1 MINNKLLIIL
11 VGGIVVIVA
20 IILGIYFLNP
30 FKNLNTSTTSLPQST
45 TVNLKD
51 LKNKLTPQIRQCI
64 VQKLGAAEVKKLLQ
78 EIRTTKTVSPDIKE
92 KLASCFEDNFEQ
104 VKPRTSIN
112 PDKKVATS
120 NKDIQLIKNGTI
132 EGYNYWLYENTKY
145 PCGKSGNHEFVVLQ
159 KGETKDKRNLFIRF
173 HGGGFGFYK
182 SDGTYTANPPNLVNQ
197 LYAEKERSGLFSS
210 VLGDG
215 LAKLIRETPGWRIM
229 TPSYCS
235 MDLYFGTGQYNQYDG
250 FARLGF
256 LAAQAAIDFTE
267 KEFPTIKTVT
277 GGSSAGSSGA
287 FYNGYNRNEV
297 VGMVMDSNSTD
308 FSTSINYCT
317 QNIATCCGNVSS
329 CECSD
334 QGRRCMEI
342 GAERINFKLG
352 QDEPRIMIQQGK
364 INKPLYYIWNQH
376 DQYLGGQFGSQNPS
390 YFYQPTHNAV
400 VKYNPG
406 GKSIAKM
413 VCVTNPARPENQCSI
428 HSPTKYDNP
437 ETTVVYNWIVS
448 LVK

>member
-1 MINNKLLIIL
+1 MSNRKLLLIL
-11 VGGIVVIVA
+11 VGVIVVIIVIA
-20 IILGIYFLNP
+20 LGIYFLNP

-51 LKNKLTPQIRQCI
+51 LKSRLTPQIRQCI

-78 EIRTTKTVSPDIKE
+78 EVRTTKTISPDIKE
-92 KLASCFEDNFEQ
+92 KLASCFEENFE
-104 VKPRTSIN
+104 SIN
-112 PDKKVATS
+112 QPAPVIPDKKEATN
-120 NKDIQLIKNGTI
+120 NKDIVLVKSGQL
-132 EGYNYWLYENTKY
+132 EGYNFWLYENTKY

-159 KGETKDKRNLFIRF
+159 KGEAKDKRNLFVRF

-182 SDGTYTANPPNLVNQ
+182 SDGIYTANPPNLVNQ

-215 LAKLIRETPGWRIM
+215 LAKSIRETPGWRIM
-229 TPSYCS
+229 TPSHCS
-235 MDLYFGTGQYNQYDG
+235 HDFYFGTGQYSKDDG
-250 FARLGF
+250 FARWGF
-256 LAAQAAIDFTE
+256 SAAQAAIDFTE
-267 KEFPTIKTVT
+267 KEFPIIKTVA
-277 GGSSAGSSGA
+277 GGSSAGSAGA
-287 FYNGYNRNEV
+287 FYNGFNRNEV
-297 VGMVMDSNSTD
+297 VGIVMDSNAND
-308 FSTSINYCT
+308 FSTAINYCT
-317 QNIATCCGNVSS
+317 QNIAVCCGDKSS
-329 CECSD
+329 CDCYD

-352 QDEPRIMIQQGK
+352 QDEPRIMIEQDK
-364 INKPLYYIWNQH
+364 INKPIYYIWNQH

-390 YFYQPTHNAV
+390 YFYQPTHDVV

-413 VCVTNPARPENQCSI
+413 VCVTNPARPEKLCYI

-437 ETTVVYNWIVS
+437 ETTAVYNWIVS